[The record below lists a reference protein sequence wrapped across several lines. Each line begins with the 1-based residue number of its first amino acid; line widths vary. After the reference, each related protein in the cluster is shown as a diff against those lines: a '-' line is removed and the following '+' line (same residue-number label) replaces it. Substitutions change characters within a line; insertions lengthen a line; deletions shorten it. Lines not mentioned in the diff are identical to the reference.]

1 MLYRKIERSI
11 REYLTERNDRI
22 LVVSG
27 ARQIGKSDIIRH
39 IGQQLFKNYVEL
51 NLIENRDIREAF

>member
-22 LVVSG
+22 LGVSG
-27 ARQIGKSDIIRH
+27 ARQIGKSYIIRH

-51 NLIENRDIREAF
+51 NLIENRDMREAF

>member
-27 ARQIGKSDIIRH
+27 ARQIGKSYIIRH

-51 NLIENRDIREAF
+51 NLIENRDMREAF